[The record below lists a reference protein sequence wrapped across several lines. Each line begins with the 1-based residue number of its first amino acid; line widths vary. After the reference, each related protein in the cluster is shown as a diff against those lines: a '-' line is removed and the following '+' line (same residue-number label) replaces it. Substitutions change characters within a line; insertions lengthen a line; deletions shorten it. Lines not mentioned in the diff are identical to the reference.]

1 MELLE
6 QRGYNDLSLAAIAER
21 AGTTT
26 ATIYRR
32 WGSKAELVMDAVFRT
47 EGDDVVAETDD
58 VAADLATMIRW
69 SVEKICRPAAL
80 SAVAGM
86 LGESRRERSARS
98 AAAAMASR
106 RVAERIERAQV
117 TGQIRADA
125 DPMIV
130 ASMTAGPVMYAA
142 FTGNAER
149 IDDAWVDGLVAL
161 VLDGVRAGTGWI
173 ACGGCHALHAEP
185 GREAMKQIRV
195 HGPDDVRLDDLPEP
209 EPGPGDA
216 LLRVAACGICG
227 TDVSFVH
234 MGGITGGP
242 QCLGHEM
249 AGVVEWVG
257 ADVTNRAVGDR
268 VIVCPSDIGSGPIG
282 SGAPEGGLTPLFL
295 VRHADHPRRL
305 FAVPDDMPLHV
316 AALAEPLA
324 VGMQSVN
331 QADVVPGDK
340 VAVFGC
346 GPIGLMAITTLLDR
360 GITDIVAV
368 DLSAHRRE
376 LARGLGAPH
385 ALDPAAVD
393 VWEELKRLH
402 GTAPFMFG
410 PTAATDAFI
419 EASGS
424 DRVLGEI
431 LQNGRFDGRMSV
443 VGLHYQPV
451 PTNYAVLLMKQFTIR
466 GSFEYPRRFED
477 AIELLTR
484 RDLSPLITHT
494 LVLEDFAQGLA
505 ILEGSKDCGKVMITM
520 GGDR

>member
-1 MELLE
+1 
-6 QRGYNDLSLAAIAER
+6 
-21 AGTTT
+21 
-26 ATIYRR
+26 
-32 WGSKAELVMDAVFRT
+32 
-47 EGDDVVAETDD
+47 
-58 VAADLATMIRW
+58 
-69 SVEKICRPAAL
+69 
-80 SAVAGM
+80 
-86 LGESRRERSARS
+86 
-98 AAAAMASR
+98 
-106 RVAERIERAQV
+106 
-117 TGQIRADA
+117 
-125 DPMIV
+125 
-130 ASMTAGPVMYAA
+130 
-142 FTGNAER
+142 
-149 IDDAWVDGLVAL
+149 
-161 VLDGVRAGTGWI
+161 
-173 ACGGCHALHAEP
+173 
-185 GREAMKQIRV
+185 MKQIRV
-195 HGPDDVRLDDLPEP
+195 HGPNDVRLDDLPDP

-242 QCLGHEM
+242 QCLGHEL

-268 VIVCPSDIGSGPIG
+268 VIVCPTDLGSGPIG

-305 FAVPDDMPLHV
+305 FAVPDGMPLHV

-331 QADVVPGDK
+331 QAEVSPGDK

-368 DLSAHRRE
+368 DLSAQRRE
-376 LARGLGAPH
+376 LARSLGAPH
-385 ALDPAAVD
+385 ALDPATVD

-424 DRVLGEI
+424 DRVLGDI

-466 GSFEYPRRFED
+466 GSFEYPSRFED
-477 AIELLTR
+477 AVELLTR
-484 RDLSPLITHT
+484 RDLSHLVTHT
-494 LVLEDFAQGLA
+494 LPLDEFTRGLA

-520 GGDR
+520 GDER